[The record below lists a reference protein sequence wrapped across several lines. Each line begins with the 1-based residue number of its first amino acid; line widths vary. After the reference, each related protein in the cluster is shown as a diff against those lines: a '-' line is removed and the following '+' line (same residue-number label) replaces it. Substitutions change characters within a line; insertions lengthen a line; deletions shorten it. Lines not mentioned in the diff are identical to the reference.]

1 MIKIKKIGA
10 LLLAAIMVFSLT
22 ACGNSGEDS
31 EDLLITSVGEVN
43 EVENTV
49 VKVMEAEESESEL
62 DIKYAIFT
70 DGNIVLKNS
79 AQVKGDVAAKSVD
92 IGNNAKIL
100 GDVDLKPETKYEEF
114 IFPDIPLNDSK
125 EKIEIPNSGRYTI
138 NSSAS
143 YREIDIKNSGVLT
156 IDASNS
162 DILLNVRKLT
172 VGNSGKVIIKGSNKV
187 TFYLEDTD
195 WNNSSSL
202 TYESRGIDT
211 ATVDIYHYGNKKID
225 LGNRVEVSFNLF
237 IKEADLNLK
246 NSSALRGNVFSN
258 GRKVD
263 VNNSVNYKGLIYAV
277 KANVD
282 IKNSGRVYGAI
293 VANQVELGNSSYIEY
308 NEAYISDLFRWE

>member
-1 MIKIKKIGA
+1 
-10 LLLAAIMVFSLT
+10 
-22 ACGNSGEDS
+22 
-31 EDLLITSVGEVN
+31 
-43 EVENTV
+43 
-49 VKVMEAEESESEL
+49 METTTPTNARKNLL

-92 IGNNAKIL
+92 IGNSAKIL
-100 GDVDLKPETKYEEF
+100 GDVDLKLETKYEEF

-187 TFYLEDTD
+187 TFYLEDTN

-225 LGNRVEVSFNLF
+225 LGNRVELSFNL
-237 IKEADLNLK
+237 
-246 NSSALRGNVFSN
+246 
-258 GRKVD
+258 
-263 VNNSVNYKGLIYAV
+263 
-277 KANVD
+277 
-282 IKNSGRVYGAI
+282 
-293 VANQVELGNSSYIEY
+293 
-308 NEAYISDLFRWE
+308 